1 MSSPQFLLRHGKL
14 HAAIVGL
21 TQGIVYL
28 WGLSKNGVR
37 QEVNWHILM
46 LKVLKISIFA
56 IFSFLIWLEAFFN
69 L

>member
-1 MSSPQFLLRHGKL
+1 MSSPQFLLRHRKL

-56 IFSFLIWLEAFFN
+56 IFSFLIWLEAFFK